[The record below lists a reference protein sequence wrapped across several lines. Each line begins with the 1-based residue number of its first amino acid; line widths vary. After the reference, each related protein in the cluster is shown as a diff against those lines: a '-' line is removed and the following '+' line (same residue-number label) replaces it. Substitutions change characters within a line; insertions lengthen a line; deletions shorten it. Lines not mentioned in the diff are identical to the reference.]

1 MKLQRYQSFV
11 KVLENNNSDKLY
23 HGNRKGDFPPEK
35 KRFAG
40 AIFLTSNID
49 FARNFAGYA
58 ERDQFPDGAVF
69 EVTLKPGLKLCNPME
84 PKIMVELGLEDLIK
98 KMVDQGYVDPTSGTK
113 FNKITGKG
121 FKGFDP
127 TTGEEFDIDGPYQ
140 SANHYLW
147 RVKNGAWR
155 VIECEPVV
163 KRIREKGYDG
173 FSVMERGSRNVAI
186 FDDSSI
192 QSFRKI
198 K

>member
-1 MKLQRYQSFV
+1 MRLQRYQSFV
-11 KVLENNNSDKLY
+11 KILENSNGEKLY

-35 KRFAG
+35 RRFAG
-40 AIFLTSNID
+40 AIFLTSNLAFARD
-49 FARNFAGYA
+49 FAGFD
-58 ERDQFPDGAVF
+58 ESDQFPDGAVF
-69 EVTLKPGLKLCNPME
+69 EVTLKPGLKICDLME
-84 PKIMVELGLEDLIK
+84 PKVMVELGLEDLIK
-98 KMVDQGYVDPTSGTK
+98 HMVDQGYVDPTSGTK

-127 TTGEEFDIDGPYQ
+127 ATGKVFDIDEPHQ

-163 KRIREKGYDG
+163 RRIREKGYDG

-186 FDDSSI
+186 FDEASI
-192 QSFRKI
+192 QSYNKI